1 MKIKL
6 KDMNY
11 TYVNLINR
19 FPGMVKEAIDIQEYR
34 GGELLLIMP
43 DGTKWLYSDLHSNV
57 RQMPTDLYNLSE
69 EECLSEFGRRL
80 YDIMCRDGVSQSD
93 LSEMTRIP
101 QPILSNYI
109 TGKTSP
115 SFYKVDK
122 IARAL
127 GCSVD
132 DFRYD
137 DRD

>member
-1 MKIKL
+1 MKLEEK
-6 KDMNY
+6 NY
-11 TYVNLINR
+11 IHRNLINR

-43 DGTKWLYSDLHSNV
+43 DGTEWLYSDLHSNV
-57 RQMPTDLYNLSE
+57 RQLPADLHNLSE

-80 YDIMCRDGVSQSD
+80 YDIMCRDGVSQIE
-93 LSEMTRIP
+93 LAERTGIP
-101 QPILSNYI
+101 RPVLSNYM
-109 TGKTSP
+109 TGKNCP
-115 SFYKVDK
+115 SFYKIDK

-132 DFRYD
+132 DFRYE

>member
-1 MKIKL
+1 MKL
-6 KDMNY
+6 KDKDY
-11 TYVNLINR
+11 IHRNLYLR
-19 FPGMVKEAIDIQEYR
+19 FPGMVEAAIAIREYR

-43 DGTKWLYSDLHSNV
+43 DGTEWLYSDLHRNV
-57 RQMPTDLYNLSE
+57 RRLPKDLHNLTE

-80 YDIMCRDGVSQSD
+80 YDIMCREGVSQTELAERTGIS
-93 LSEMTRIP
+93 RP
-101 QPILSNYI
+101 VLSNYM

-132 DFRYD
+132 DFRYE
-137 DRD
+137 DR

>member
-1 MKIKL
+1 MKL
-6 KDMNY
+6 KEKDY
-11 TYVNLINR
+11 THRNLINR
-19 FPGMVKEAIDIQEYR
+19 FPGMVKDAIGIREYR

-43 DGTKWLYSDLHSNV
+43 DGTEWLYSDLHSNV
-57 RQMPTDLYNLSE
+57 RQVPTDLHNLSE

-80 YDIMCRDGVSQSD
+80 YDIMCREGISQLE
-93 LSEMTRIP
+93 LSERTGIT
-101 QPILSNYI
+101 QPLISNYMS
-109 TGKTSP
+109 GKTCP